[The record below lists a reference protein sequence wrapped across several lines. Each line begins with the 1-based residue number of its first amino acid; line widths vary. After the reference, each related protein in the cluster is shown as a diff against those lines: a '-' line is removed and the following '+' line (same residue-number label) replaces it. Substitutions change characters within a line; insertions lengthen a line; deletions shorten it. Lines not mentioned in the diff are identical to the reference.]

1 MAWGFD
7 LRLRRSTAS
16 IGPKWFTQR
25 RTISSDTKIPPL
37 SQQILD
43 LTEAQGEPGIKPDRL
58 LNDFGREAVAAI
70 ADLIIDSYG

>member
-1 MAWGFD
+1 MIHPAAHD
-7 LRLRRSTAS
+7 L
-16 IGPKWFTQR
+16 IGHRDPA
-25 RTISSDTKIPPL
+25 L

-43 LTEAQGEPGIKPDRL
+43 LTEAQGEPDIKPDRL